1 MNPRR
6 YSAPPLRIAR
16 SIPGQHLVPRGG
28 KRMALTRCAVAVALG
43 TVLLAAPLSG
53 QAGTGIVSGRIID
66 SASQQPLVSATV
78 RVIGT
83 TLGALT
89 RNDGSYTISG
99 VRPGPQQVRVTRI
112 GFAAQVRPVTVTAGA
127 TTSAD
132 FVMVAQAT
140 VLSDLVVTGYGAQR
154 REAITGSVATVG
166 ADEANVGVIANAN
179 QLLQGR
185 VAGVQMTSNSGEPG
199 GGMQV
204 RIRGGTS
211 IQASNNPLYVVD
223 GVPLQDES
231 IVARAAINGVD
242 AALPRNPLNSIN
254 PNDIES
260 ITVLKDA
267 SATAIYGSR
276 GANGVVLVQTK
287 RGARGSS
294 TLEYDTY
301 VAASRAARHLD
312 FLSGDEYRAFVQS
325 EVSKGNLPTTQLA
338 LNGTA
343 STNWETELLRTGV
356 ATNHNVAFSGGSQ
369 QTNYRASLNYFDQ
382 QGVVI
387 ANGLKRYQ
395 GRLNGHTSAIEGR
408 INLDANLTASRV
420 NNRFLAMENGGGF
433 AGGVFTNM
441 AIYNPTLPIEVVD
454 PLTNQ
459 TTFYEGAERSVR
471 NPVALAEQITDQA
484 PENRILG
491 NVTGSLLIIDGLTAQ
506 TTLGADYTSSVRQ
519 TYIPRSSPLG
529 AEFNGVARQAE
540 RSLQN
545 LNFQQ
550 LLTATPKLG
559 DVHELEVVGGY
570 EYSQFTNNGFEA
582 IMQGFVTD
590 AFRFNN
596 LGSGT
601 QLGSPVPISY
611 IQESKL
617 VSFFGRANYGYAG
630 RYYLTAVLRR
640 DGSSRL
646 AEGHKWSNFPAI
658 SASWRLN
665 NEEFMR
671 GSRLSTLAVR
681 AGWGRQGNQSLA
693 PYATQLLLK
702 TDAGARYPFGGTVLT
717 GLSAAQVENPDLK
730 WETSEQTNVGVDW
743 GIRSDRITGAIDVYQ
758 KTTKDLILTVPVP
771 QPAVVG
777 TQIQNIGSVRNRGLE
792 ATLDARLI
800 DQASRTLTSGLVL
813 TVERNSVL
821 NLGDAPFIATG
832 NVFGQG
838 QSGRQSQR
846 IIPGQPLGTF
856 WGAQFLRVNDK
867 GQQLFACKSTSTG
880 CSNGETLSPTGDD
893 EMVIGDANPSFTL
906 GLRSNGAMGKFDA
919 SWLWRGEFGRQV
931 FNNTALVYSTKGN
944 AKSSRNFLR
953 EALTDPIGINEP
965 AIFSSR
971 WIENG
976 RFIRLQNATIGYT
989 FTLPGKLAVI
999 RSTRVYL
1006 SGDNLLMFTP
1016 YTGYDPEVFVDA
1028 GTASR
1033 GIDYLTYPRA
1043 RTFTLGAHVGF

>member
-1 MNPRR
+1 
-6 YSAPPLRIAR
+6 
-16 SIPGQHLVPRGG
+16 
-28 KRMALTRCAVAVALG
+28 MALTRCASIAALG
-43 TVLLAAPLSG
+43 TVLLAAPLAA
-53 QAGTGIVSGRIID
+53 QAGTGMVAGRVVD
-66 SASQQPLVSATV
+66 SASRQPLVSVTI

-99 VRPGPQQVRVTRI
+99 VRPGPQQIRVTRI
-112 GFAAQVRPVTVTAGA
+112 GFAAQVRPIEVTAGA
-127 TTSAD
+127 TTTAD
-132 FVMVAQAT
+132 FSMASQAS
-140 VLSDLVVTGYGAQR
+140 VLSEVVVTGYGAQR

-199 GGMQV
+199 GGAQI

-231 IVARAAINGVD
+231 IVASASINGVN

-301 VAASRAARHLD
+301 VAASRAARRLD

-325 EVSKGNLPTTQLA
+325 EVGKGNLPQSQLA

-343 STNWETELLRTGV
+343 STDWEDALLRTGY
-356 ATNHNVAFSGGSQ
+356 ATNHNIAFSGGSQ

-395 GRLNGHTSAIEGR
+395 GRLNGHTTAVDGK

-454 PLTNQ
+454 PVTN
-459 TTFYEGAERSVR
+459 TTKFYEGAERSVR
-471 NPVALAEQITDQA
+471 NPVALAKQITDQA

-519 TYIPRSSPLG
+519 TYVPRASPLG

-550 LLTATPKLG
+550 LLTGTPKLG
-559 DVHELEVVGGY
+559 DRQELEVVAGY
-570 EYSQFTNNGFEA
+570 EYSKFTNNGFEA

-590 AFRFNN
+590 AFMFNN
-596 LGSGT
+596 LGAGT
-601 QLGSPVPISY
+601 QTGSPVPVSY
-611 IQESKL
+611 IQESRL
-617 VSFFGRANYGYAG
+617 VSFFSRANYGYAG
-630 RYYLTAVLRR
+630 RYYLTAVVRR

-646 AEGHKWSNFPAI
+646 AEGHKWSTFPAI
-658 SASWRLN
+658 SASWRIN

-681 AGWGRQGNQSLA
+681 AGWGRQGNQSLQ

-702 TDAGARYPFGGTVLT
+702 TDAGARYPFGTTVTT
-717 GLSAAQVENPDLK
+717 GLSASQVANPDLK
-730 WETSEQTNVGVDW
+730 WETSEQTNVGLDW
-743 GIRSDRITGAIDVYQ
+743 GLRSDRITGSIDVYQ

-800 DQASRTLTSGLVL
+800 DGTTRTLTSGLVL
-813 TVERNSVL
+813 AVERNTVQS
-821 NLGDAPFIATG
+821 LGEAPFIITG
-832 NVFGQG
+832 DVFGQG
-838 QSGRQSQR
+838 QSGRSSQR
-846 IIPGQPLGTF
+846 IIPGEPLGTF
-856 WGAQFLRVNDK
+856 WGAQFLGVDPQGR
-867 GQQLFACKSTSTG
+867 QLFACKSTSTG
-880 CSNGETLSPTGDD
+880 CTNGQTLSPTGDD
-893 EMVIGDANPSFTL
+893 EMVLGNANPSFTL
-906 GLRSNGAMGKFDA
+906 GLRSNGAIGKFDA
-919 SWLWRGEFGRQV
+919 SWLWRGEFGRTV

-953 EALTDPIGINEP
+953 EALSDPIGIAEP
-965 AIFSSR
+965 AIYSSR
-971 WIENG
+971 WLENG
-976 RFIRLQNATIGYT
+976 RFIRLQNATVGYT
-989 FTLPGKLAVI
+989 FELPGRLGI
-999 RSTRVYL
+999 RTTRVYL
-1006 SGDNLLMFTP
+1006 SGDNLLLFTP

-1028 GTASR
+1028 GTATR

-1043 RTFTLGAHVGF
+1043 RTFTFGAHVGF

>member
-1 MNPRR
+1 
-6 YSAPPLRIAR
+6 
-16 SIPGQHLVPRGG
+16 
-28 KRMALTRCAVAVALG
+28 MALTRCASIAALG
-43 TVLLAAPLSG
+43 TVLLAAPLAA
-53 QAGTGIVSGRIID
+53 QAGTGMVAGRVVD
-66 SASQQPLVSATV
+66 SASRQPLVSVTI

-99 VRPGPQQVRVTRI
+99 VRPGPQQIRVTRI
-112 GFAAQVRPVTVTAGA
+112 GFAAQVRPIEVTAGA
-127 TTSAD
+127 TTTAD
-132 FVMVAQAT
+132 FSLASQAS
-140 VLSDLVVTGYGAQR
+140 VLSEVVVTGYGAQR

-199 GGMQV
+199 GGAQI

-231 IVARAAINGVD
+231 IVASASINGVN

-301 VAASRAARHLD
+301 VAASRAARRLD

-325 EVSKGNLPTTQLA
+325 EVGKGNLPQTQLA

-343 STNWETELLRTGV
+343 STDWEDALLRTGY
-356 ATNHNVAFSGGSQ
+356 ATNHNIAFSGGSQ

-395 GRLNGHTSAIEGR
+395 GRLNGHTTAVDGK

-454 PLTNQ
+454 PVTN
-459 TTFYEGAERSVR
+459 TTKFYEGAERSVR
-471 NPVALAEQITDQA
+471 NPVALAKQITDQA

-519 TYIPRSSPLG
+519 TYVPRASPLG

-550 LLTATPKLG
+550 LLTGTPKLG
-559 DVHELEVVGGY
+559 DRQELEVVAGY
-570 EYSQFTNNGFEA
+570 EYSKFTNNGFEA

-590 AFRFNN
+590 AFMFNN
-596 LGSGT
+596 LGAGT
-601 QLGSPVPISY
+601 QTGSPVPVSY
-611 IQESKL
+611 IQESRL
-617 VSFFGRANYGYAG
+617 VSFFSRANYGYAG
-630 RYYLTAVLRR
+630 RYYLTAVVRR

-646 AEGHKWSNFPAI
+646 AEGHKWSTFPAI
-658 SASWRLN
+658 SASWRIN

-681 AGWGRQGNQSLA
+681 AGWGRQGNQSLQ

-702 TDAGARYPFGGTVLT
+702 TDAGARYPFGTTVTT
-717 GLSAAQVENPDLK
+717 GLSASQVANPDLK
-730 WETSEQTNVGVDW
+730 WETSEQTNVGLDW
-743 GIRSDRITGAIDVYQ
+743 GLRSDRITGSIDVYQ

-800 DQASRTLTSGLVL
+800 DGTTRTLTSGLVL
-813 TVERNSVL
+813 AVERNTVQS
-821 NLGDAPFIATG
+821 LGEAPFIITG
-832 NVFGQG
+832 DVFGQG
-838 QSGRQSQR
+838 QSGRSSQR
-846 IIPGQPLGTF
+846 IIPGEPLGTF
-856 WGAQFLRVNDK
+856 WGAQFLGVDPQGR
-867 GQQLFACKSTSTG
+867 QLFACKSTSTG
-880 CSNGETLSPTGDD
+880 CTNGQTLSPTGDD
-893 EMVIGDANPSFTL
+893 EMVLGNANPSFTL
-906 GLRSNGAMGKFDA
+906 GLRSNGAIGKFDA
-919 SWLWRGEFGRQV
+919 SWLWRGEFGRTV

-953 EALTDPIGINEP
+953 EALSDPIGIAEP
-965 AIFSSR
+965 AIYSSR
-971 WIENG
+971 WLENG
-976 RFIRLQNATIGYT
+976 RFIRLQNATVGYT
-989 FTLPGKLAVI
+989 FELPGRLGI
-999 RSTRVYL
+999 RTTRVYL
-1006 SGDNLLMFTP
+1006 SGDNLLLFTP

-1028 GTASR
+1028 GTATR

-1043 RTFTLGAHVGF
+1043 RTFTFGAHVGF

>member
-1 MNPRR
+1 
-6 YSAPPLRIAR
+6 
-16 SIPGQHLVPRGG
+16 
-28 KRMALTRCAVAVALG
+28 MALTRCALVAALASF
-43 TVLLAAPLSG
+43 VVAAPLAA
-53 QAGTGIVSGRIID
+53 QAGTGIVTGRVVD
-66 SASQQPLVSATV
+66 SASQQPLVSATI

-83 TLGALT
+83 TSGALT
-89 RNDGSYTISG
+89 RNDGSYTLSG
-99 VRPGPQQVRVTRI
+99 IRPGPQQLRVTRI
-112 GFAAQVRPVTVTAGA
+112 GFAAQVRPITVTAGG
-127 TTSAD
+127 TVTAD
-132 FVMVAQAT
+132 FSMVAQASQ
-140 VLSDLVVTGYGAQR
+140 LSEVVVTGYGAQR
-154 REAITGSVATVG
+154 REAITGSVATVS

-199 GGMQV
+199 GGAQV

-211 IQASNNPLYVVD
+211 IQASNNPLYVID
-223 GVPLQDES
+223 GVPLQDENP
-231 IVARAAINGVD
+231 VASASINGVN
-242 AALPRNPLNSIN
+242 AALPRNPLNAIN

-301 VAASRAARHLD
+301 VAASTAARHLD
-312 FLSGDEYRAFVQS
+312 FVSGDEYRAYVQS
-325 EVSKGNLPTTQLA
+325 QVAAGNLPSTQLA
-338 LNGTA
+338 LMGTA
-343 STNWETELLRTGV
+343 NTNWEDALLRTGY
-356 ATNHNVAFSGGSQ
+356 ATNHNIAFSGGTQ

-382 QGVVI
+382 EGVVI

-395 GRLNGHTSAIEGR
+395 GRLNGHTSAINGK
-408 INLDANLTASRV
+408 INLDANLSASRV
-420 NNRFLAMENGGGF
+420 NNRYLAMENGGGF
-433 AGGVFTNM
+433 SGGVFTNM

-454 PLTNQ
+454 TLTNQ
-459 TTFYEGAERSVR
+459 MKFYEGAERSVR
-471 NPVALAEQITDQA
+471 NPVALARQITDQA

-550 LLTATPKLG
+550 LVTATPKLG
-559 DVHELEVVGGY
+559 DKQELEVVGGY
-570 EYSQFTNNGFEA
+570 EYSKFTNNGFEA

-590 AFRFNN
+590 AFQFNN
-596 LGSGT
+596 LGGGT
-601 QLGSPVPISY
+601 QAGSPVPVSY
-611 IQESKL
+611 IQESRL
-617 VSFFGRANYGYAG
+617 VSFFSRANYGYAG
-630 RYYLTAVLRR
+630 RYYLTAVVRR

-646 AEGHKWSNFPAI
+646 AEGHKWSTFPAF
-658 SASWRLN
+658 SASWRVN
-665 NEEFMR
+665 NEDFMR
-671 GSRLSTLAVR
+671 GSRLSTLALR
-681 AGWGRQGNQSLA
+681 AGWGRQGNQSLQ

-702 TDAGARYPFGGTVLT
+702 TDAGGRYPFGGTIT
-717 GLSAAQVENPDLK
+717 NGLSATQVANPDLK
-730 WETSEQTNVGVDW
+730 WETSEQTNLGLDW
-743 GIRSDRITGAIDVYQ
+743 GLRSDRITGSFDIYQ
-758 KTTKDLILTVPVP
+758 KKTKDLILTVPVP

-792 ATLDARLI
+792 ATLDARLF
-800 DQASRTLTSGLVL
+800 DRANKTLTSGLVL

-821 NLGDAPFIATG
+821 DLGDAPFIETG
-832 NVFGQG
+832 SVFGQG
-838 QSGRQSQR
+838 QSGRNAQR

-856 WGAQFLRVNDK
+856 WGATFLGVDAQGR
-867 GQQLFACKSTSTG
+867 QTFACKSTSTG
-880 CSNGETLSPTGDD
+880 CVNGITFSPTGDD
-893 EMVIGDANPSFTL
+893 EGIIGNANPSFTL
-906 GLRSNGAMGKFDA
+906 GLRSNGAWGHLDA
-919 SWLWRGEFGRQV
+919 SWLWRGEFGREV

-944 AKSSRNFLR
+944 ALQSKNFLR
-953 EALTDPIGINEP
+953 AALSDPTGLREP
-965 AIFSSR
+965 AIYSSR

-976 RFIRLQNATIGYT
+976 RFIRLQNATVGYT
-989 FTLPGKLAVI
+989 FTLPGTFGV
-999 RSTRVYL
+999 RTTRVYL
-1006 SGDNLLMFTP
+1006 SGDNLLLFTP

-1043 RTFTLGAHVGF
+1043 RTFTFGAHVGF

>member
-1 MNPRR
+1 
-6 YSAPPLRIAR
+6 
-16 SIPGQHLVPRGG
+16 
-28 KRMALTRCAVAVALG
+28 MALTRCASIAALG
-43 TVLLAAPLSG
+43 TVLLAAPLAA
-53 QAGTGIVSGRIID
+53 QAGTGTVGGRVVD
-66 SASQQPLVSATV
+66 SASQQPLVSVTI

-99 VRPGPQQVRVTRI
+99 VRPGPQQIRVTRI
-112 GFAAQVRPVTVTAGA
+112 GFAAQVRPIEVTAGA
-127 TTSAD
+127 TTTAD
-132 FVMVAQAT
+132 FSMASQAS
-140 VLSDLVVTGYGAQR
+140 VLSEVVVTGYGAQR

-199 GGMQV
+199 GGAQI

-231 IVARAAINGVD
+231 IVASASINGVN

-301 VAASRAARHLD
+301 VAASRAARRLD

-325 EVSKGNLPTTQLA
+325 EVGKGNLPQSQLA

-343 STNWETELLRTGV
+343 STDWEDALLRTGY
-356 ATNHNVAFSGGSQ
+356 ATNHNIAFSGGSQ

-395 GRLNGHTSAIEGR
+395 GRLNGHTTAIDGK

-454 PLTNQ
+454 PVTN
-459 TTFYEGAERSVR
+459 TTKFYEGAERSVR
-471 NPVALAEQITDQA
+471 NPVALAKQITDQA

-519 TYIPRSSPLG
+519 TYVPRASPLG

-550 LLTATPKLG
+550 LLTGTPKLG
-559 DVHELEVVGGY
+559 DRQELEVVAGY
-570 EYSQFTNNGFEA
+570 EYSKFTNNGFEA

-590 AFRFNN
+590 AFMFNN
-596 LGSGT
+596 LGAGT
-601 QLGSPVPISY
+601 QTGSPVPVSY
-611 IQESKL
+611 IQESRL
-617 VSFFGRANYGYAG
+617 VSFFSRANYGYAG
-630 RYYLTAVLRR
+630 RYYLTAVVRR

-646 AEGHKWSNFPAI
+646 AEGHKWSTFPAI
-658 SASWRLN
+658 SASWRIN

-681 AGWGRQGNQSLA
+681 AGWGRQGNQSLQ

-702 TDAGARYPFGGTVLT
+702 TDAGARYPFGTTVTT
-717 GLSAAQVENPDLK
+717 GLSASQVANPDLK
-730 WETSEQTNVGVDW
+730 WETSEQTNVGLDW
-743 GIRSDRITGAIDVYQ
+743 GLRSDRITGSIDVYQ

-800 DQASRTLTSGLVL
+800 DGTTRTLTSGLVL
-813 TVERNSVL
+813 AVERNTVQS
-821 NLGDAPFIATG
+821 LGEAPFIITG
-832 NVFGQG
+832 DVFGQG
-838 QSGRQSQR
+838 QSGRSSQR
-846 IIPGQPLGTF
+846 IIPGEPLGTF
-856 WGAQFLRVNDK
+856 WGAQFLGVDPQGR
-867 GQQLFACKSTSTG
+867 QLFACKSTSTG
-880 CSNGETLSPTGDD
+880 CTNGQTLSPTGDD
-893 EMVIGDANPSFTL
+893 EMVLGNANPSFTL
-906 GLRSNGAMGKFDA
+906 GLRSNGAIGKFDA
-919 SWLWRGEFGRQV
+919 SWLWRGEFGRTV

-953 EALTDPIGINEP
+953 EALSDPIGIAEP
-965 AIFSSR
+965 AIYSSR
-971 WIENG
+971 WLENG
-976 RFIRLQNATIGYT
+976 RFIRLQNATVGYT
-989 FTLPGKLAVI
+989 FELPGRLGI
-999 RSTRVYL
+999 RTTRVYL
-1006 SGDNLLMFTP
+1006 SGDNLLLFTP

-1028 GTASR
+1028 GTATR

-1043 RTFTLGAHVGF
+1043 RTFTFGAHVGF

>member
-1 MNPRR
+1 
-6 YSAPPLRIAR
+6 
-16 SIPGQHLVPRGG
+16 
-28 KRMALTRCAVAVALG
+28 MALTRCA
-43 TVLLAAPLSG
+43 LAAVLASFVATAPLAA
-53 QAGTGIVSGRIID
+53 QAGGTGIVSGRVVD

-78 RVIGT
+78 RVVGT

-89 RNDGSYTISG
+89 RNDGSYTIAG

-112 GFAAQVRPVTVTAGA
+112 GFAAQIRPLTVTAGG
-127 TTSAD
+127 TTTAD
-132 FVMVAQAT
+132 FSLAAQASQ
-140 VLSDLVVTGYGAQR
+140 LSEVVVTGYGAQR

-166 ADEANVGVIANAN
+166 ADEANVGVISNAN

-185 VAGVQMTSNSGEPG
+185 VAGVQMTTNSGEPG
-199 GGMQV
+199 GGAQV

-223 GVPLQDES
+223 GVPLQNETT
-231 IVARAAINGVD
+231 VAGASINGVN

-276 GANGVVLVQTK
+276 GANGVVLIQTK
-287 RGARGSS
+287 RAARGSS
-294 TLEYDTY
+294 SLEYDTY
-301 VAASRAARHLD
+301 VAASNAARRLD
-312 FLSGDEYRAFVQS
+312 FLTGDEYRSFVQK
-325 EVSKGNLPTTQLA
+325 EVAAGNLPQSQLA

-343 STNWETELLRTGV
+343 NTNWEDAILHTGY

-382 QGVVI
+382 KGVVI

-395 GRLNGHTSAIEGR
+395 GRLNGHTSAVDGK

-420 NNRFLAMENGGGF
+420 NNRYLAMENGGGF

-441 AIYNPTLPIEVVD
+441 AIYNPTLPIQVVD
-454 PLTNQ
+454 TATNQ
-459 TTFYEGAERSVR
+459 MKYYEGAERSVR
-471 NPVALAEQITDQA
+471 NPVALANQITDQA

-519 TYIPRSSPLG
+519 TYIPRTSPLG

-559 DVHELEVVGGY
+559 DRQELEVVGGY
-570 EYSQFTNNGFEA
+570 EYSSFTNNGFEA
-582 IMQGFVTD
+582 TMNGFVTD
-590 AFRFNN
+590 AFQFNN

-601 QLGSPVPISY
+601 QTGSPVPVSY

-617 VSFFGRANYGYAG
+617 VSFFGRANYGFAG
-630 RYYLTAVLRR
+630 RYYLTGVVRR

-646 AEGHKWSNFPAI
+646 AEGHKWSTFPAI
-658 SASWRLN
+658 SASWRIN

-671 GSRLSTLAVR
+671 GSMFSTLAVR
-681 AGWGRQGNQSLA
+681 AGWGRQGNQSLQ
-693 PYATQLLLK
+693 PYATQLLLR
-702 TDAGARYPFGGTVLT
+702 TDAGARYPFGGTVTT
-717 GLSAAQVENPDLK
+717 GLSAAQVANPDLK

-743 GIRSDRITGAIDVYQ
+743 GIKQDRITGVFDIYQ

-771 QPAVVG
+771 QPAVVSN
-777 TQIQNIGSVRNRGLE
+777 QIQNIGSVRNRGLE
-792 ATLDARLI
+792 ATVDARLF
-800 DQASRTLTSGLVL
+800 DRANKTLTSGLVL

-821 NLGDAPFIATG
+821 SLGDAPYIITG
-832 NVFGQG
+832 DVFGQG
-838 QSGRQSQR
+838 QSGRSSQR

-856 WGAQFLRVNDK
+856 WGAKYIGVNDK
-867 GQQLFACKSTSTG
+867 GQQLFECKSTSTG
-880 CSNGETLSPTGDD
+880 CVNGQTLTPTGDD
-893 EMVIGDANPSFTL
+893 EMIIGNANPSFTL
-906 GLRSNGAMGKFDA
+906 GLRSNGAVGHFDA
-919 SWLWRGEFGRQV
+919 SWLWRGEFGRSV

-953 EALTDPIGINEP
+953 EALSDPIGINEP
-965 AIFSSR
+965 AIYSSR

-976 RFIRLQNATIGYT
+976 RFIRLQNVTAGYT
-989 FTLPGKLAVI
+989 FTLPVMGG
-999 RSTRVYL
+999 RSTRVYV
-1006 SGDNLLMFTP
+1006 SGDNLLLFTP
-1016 YTGYDPEVFVDA
+1016 YSGYDPEVFVDA
-1028 GTASR
+1028 GTATR

-1043 RTFTLGAHVGF
+1043 RTFTVGAHVGF

>member
-1 MNPRR
+1 
-6 YSAPPLRIAR
+6 
-16 SIPGQHLVPRGG
+16 
-28 KRMALTRCAVAVALG
+28 MALTRCASIAALG
-43 TVLLAAPLSG
+43 TVLLAAPLAA
-53 QAGTGIVSGRIID
+53 QAGTGMVAGRVVD
-66 SASQQPLVSATV
+66 SASRQPLVSVTI

-99 VRPGPQQVRVTRI
+99 VRPGPQQIRVTRI
-112 GFAAQVRPVTVTAGA
+112 GFAAQVRPIEVTAGA
-127 TTSAD
+127 TTTAD
-132 FVMVAQAT
+132 FSMASQAS
-140 VLSDLVVTGYGAQR
+140 VLSEVVVTGYGAQR

-199 GGMQV
+199 GGAQI

-231 IVARAAINGVD
+231 IVASASINGVN

-301 VAASRAARHLD
+301 VAASRAARRLD

-325 EVSKGNLPTTQLA
+325 EVGKGNLPQTQLA

-343 STNWETELLRTGV
+343 STDWEDALLRTGY
-356 ATNHNVAFSGGSQ
+356 ATNHNIAFSGGSQ

-395 GRLNGHTSAIEGR
+395 GRLNGHTTAIDGK

-454 PLTNQ
+454 PVTN
-459 TTFYEGAERSVR
+459 TTKFYEGAERSVR
-471 NPVALAEQITDQA
+471 NPVALAKQITDQA

-529 AEFNGVARQAE
+529 AEFSGVARQAE

-550 LLTATPKLG
+550 LLTGTPKLG
-559 DVHELEVVGGY
+559 DRQELEVVAGY
-570 EYSQFTNNGFEA
+570 EYSKFTNNGFEA

-590 AFRFNN
+590 AFMFNN
-596 LGSGT
+596 LGAGT
-601 QLGSPVPISY
+601 QTGSPVPVSY
-611 IQESKL
+611 IQESRL
-617 VSFFGRANYGYAG
+617 VSFFSRANYGYAG
-630 RYYLTAVLRR
+630 RYYLTAVVRR

-646 AEGHKWSNFPAI
+646 AEGHKWSTFPAI
-658 SASWRLN
+658 SASWRIN

-681 AGWGRQGNQSLA
+681 AGWGRQGNQSLQ

-702 TDAGARYPFGGTVLT
+702 TDAGARYPFGTTVTT
-717 GLSAAQVENPDLK
+717 GLSASQVANPDLK
-730 WETSEQTNVGVDW
+730 WETSEQTNVGLDW
-743 GIRSDRITGAIDVYQ
+743 GLRSDRITGSIDVYQ

-800 DQASRTLTSGLVL
+800 DGTTRTLTSGLVL
-813 TVERNSVL
+813 AVERNTVQS
-821 NLGDAPFIATG
+821 LGEAPFIITG
-832 NVFGQG
+832 DVFGQG
-838 QSGRQSQR
+838 QSGRSSQR
-846 IIPGQPLGTF
+846 IIPGEPLGTF
-856 WGAQFLRVNDK
+856 WGAQFLGVDPQGR
-867 GQQLFACKSTSTG
+867 QLFACKSTSTG
-880 CSNGETLSPTGDD
+880 CTNGQTLSPTGDD
-893 EMVIGDANPSFTL
+893 EMVLGNANPSFTL
-906 GLRSNGAMGKFDA
+906 GLRSNGAIGKFDA
-919 SWLWRGEFGRQV
+919 SWLWRGEFGRTV

-953 EALTDPIGINEP
+953 EALSDPIGIAEP
-965 AIFSSR
+965 AIYSSR
-971 WIENG
+971 WLENG
-976 RFIRLQNATIGYT
+976 RFIRLQNATVGYT
-989 FTLPGKLAVI
+989 FELPGRLGI
-999 RSTRVYL
+999 RTTRVYL
-1006 SGDNLLMFTP
+1006 SGDNLLLFTP

-1028 GTASR
+1028 GTATR

-1043 RTFTLGAHVGF
+1043 RTFTFGAHVGF